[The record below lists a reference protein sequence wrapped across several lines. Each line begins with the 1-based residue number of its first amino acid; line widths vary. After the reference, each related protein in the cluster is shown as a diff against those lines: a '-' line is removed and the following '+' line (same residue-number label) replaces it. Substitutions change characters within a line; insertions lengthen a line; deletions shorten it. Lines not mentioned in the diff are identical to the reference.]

1 VPVSSTSSSDLEN
14 VKSSLRKLQGYL
26 LKHRGGANFGA
37 GVLGSAESETMKES
51 LTDVLYILRSEVDLE
66 ANTELKAEVMKQV
79 FSSTF
84 DAAEVRTSNQMTL
97 SSVSVVPSPIIEE
110 KEPVPVSSTSSSDL
124 ENVQSSLRKLQGC
137 LLKHRGGPNFGEGF
151 LGSAESETMKE
162 SLTEVLSILR
172 SEVGLEAAIVPGLAP
187 ISKLNIAIDNNSDN
201 DYYAEDNVG
210 SDPTPYQM
218 IGSILSSINVSAET
232 CRMELSSSRDNI
244 SSLLALRENLVG
256 SVYSIDVVT
265 GRSAVEK
272 IENKAKTVNT

>member
-1 VPVSSTSSSDLEN
+1 
-14 VKSSLRKLQGYL
+14 
-26 LKHRGGANFGA
+26 
-37 GVLGSAESETMKES
+37 
-51 LTDVLYILRSEVDLE
+51 
-66 ANTELKAEVMKQV
+66 
-79 FSSTF
+79 
-84 DAAEVRTSNQMTL
+84 
-97 SSVSVVPSPIIEE
+97 
-110 KEPVPVSSTSSSDL
+110 
-124 ENVQSSLRKLQGC
+124 
-137 LLKHRGGPNFGEGF
+137 
-151 LGSAESETMKE
+151 MKE